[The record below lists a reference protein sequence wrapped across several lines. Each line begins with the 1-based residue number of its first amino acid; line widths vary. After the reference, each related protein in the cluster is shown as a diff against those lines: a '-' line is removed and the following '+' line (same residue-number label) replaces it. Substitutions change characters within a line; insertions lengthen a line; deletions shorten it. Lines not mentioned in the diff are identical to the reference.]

1 MSRRELGQLMRY
13 PPDQKAK
20 ARAAMLEAGAKALRQ
35 KGFNGIGV
43 DGLASAAAVT
53 SGAFYSNFANKEA
66 LLQEVIG
73 TCLGKPFVAAEGT
86 VLERRQKLKEWLAL
100 YFSVAHRDSPET
112 GCVMPAL
119 SADVARAGN
128 DVRITYTG
136 RIKVLVT
143 KITEVLEGEA
153 NDRERKAW
161 NIIALMIGSVSAAR
175 AMSDQ
180 ECAEAVLNFG
190 LASTMAQI
198 DN

>member
-1 MSRRELGQLMRY
+1 MSRRELGRLMRY
-13 PPDQKAK
+13 PPDQKTK
-20 ARAAMLEAGAKALRQ
+20 ARAAMVEAGAKALRQ

-66 LLQEVIG
+66 LLQEVVG

-112 GCVMPAL
+112 GCIMPAL

-128 DVRITYTG
+128 DVRITYTE
-136 RIKVLVT
+136 RIKALVT
-143 KITEVLEGEA
+143 RITEVLEGEA

-180 ECAEAVLNFG
+180 ECIKAVLNFG
-190 LASTMAQI
+190 LASAMAQI
-198 DN
+198 DD